1 MPQGMGGPAQSR
13 IFLGVLFALIG
24 VGLQAMG
31 FVISFLPASGS
42 VRTINEFVA
51 RMGIQTVIQA
61 SGIALLGFGL
71 FLLFFSV
78 AQVRPATG
86 PWTLGAAIVLL
97 VTGLVTAL
105 FRVLYFQTFSTLLSG
120 NPSTEI
126 ALRLGTIYAVEAAA
140 GYAGLIGTIVGLFG
154 LTRHFVST

>member
-1 MPQGMGGPAQSR
+1 M
-13 IFLGVLFALIG
+13 
-24 VGLQAMG
+24 
-31 FVISFLPASGS
+31 
-42 VRTINEFVA
+42 
-51 RMGIQTVIQA
+51 IQA

-97 VTGLVTAL
+97 VTGLVTAV

-140 GYAGLIGTIVGLFG
+140 G
-154 LTRHFVST
+154 